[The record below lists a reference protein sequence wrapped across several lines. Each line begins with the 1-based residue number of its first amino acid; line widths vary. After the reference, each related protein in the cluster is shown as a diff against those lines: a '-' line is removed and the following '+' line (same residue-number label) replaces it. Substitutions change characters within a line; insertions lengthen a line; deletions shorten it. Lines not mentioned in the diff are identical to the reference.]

1 MRGDQLMFTSPSQKT
16 ELTTLIGKV
25 GSAEADLNKV
35 LQATAAAQTAAQEKT
50 KANMQAAEKLL
61 QK

>member
-1 MRGDQLMFTSPSQKT
+1 MFTSAAQKA
-16 ELTTLIGKV
+16 ELTVLINKV
-25 GSAEADLNKV
+25 SVAETDLNRV
-35 LQATAAAQTAAQEKT
+35 LAATAAAQIAAQEKT